1 MSPQIVPARAARA
14 QITVAHS
21 RFIASVSPAF
31 SVEEARAFA
40 AGIRREFPDASH
52 HVPAFIIGHG
62 AAVTEHCSD
71 DGEPQGTAGRPLLAV
86 LRGSGLGDA
95 AAVVTRY
102 FGGTKLGKGGLA
114 RAYGDA
120 LQAALAILPRAEKA
134 AVCMVQAALPY
145 PLLER
150 VRRLAAEHGGEI
162 VEETFAAGVTLTARF
177 RVADTPAF
185 QAALAD
191 LSHGAVQAQVAA
203 RTVELIAV
211 ASSLPARR

>member
-14 QITVAHS
+14 ELTVAHS

-40 AGIRREFPDASH
+40 AGIRREFPDARH

-114 RAYGDA
+114 RAYGNA
-120 LQAALAILPRAEKA
+120 LQAALEHLPRAEKVSVCTLS
-134 AVCMVQAALPY
+134 AVLPY
-145 PLLER
+145 PLYER
-150 VRRLAAEHGGEI
+150 TRRLAAEHGGEI
-162 VEETFAAGVTLTARF
+162 VEETFAADVTLTARF
-177 RVADTPAF
+177 RAADAPAF
-185 QAALAD
+185 QAALVE
-191 LSHGAVQAQVAA
+191 LSRGAVQAQVAA

-211 ASSLPARR
+211 VGGIPARR